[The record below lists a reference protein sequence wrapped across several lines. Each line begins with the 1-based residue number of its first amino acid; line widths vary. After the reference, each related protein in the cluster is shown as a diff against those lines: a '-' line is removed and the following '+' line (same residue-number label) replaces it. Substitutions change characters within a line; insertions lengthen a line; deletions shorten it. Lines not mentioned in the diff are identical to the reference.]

1 MAFKY
6 IVCVLV
12 NNMVYFESM
21 LKNMSKQSDKIL
33 FVFVNEQ
40 RLLDRINK
48 ITDIANKYISNF
60 KVIGSEKVNDFCLKN
75 LKLSEQGQHYLNVYK
90 MGMNILPQYYLFKKT
105 NCKKILFLDD
115 DVLITSDLINIFENI
130 NCCSFVRDGMT
141 GFSVKKDKKG
151 NKIYYSNDVQSELIN
166 LWNNKNPIP
175 QDILSRYVDNY
186 FNSGT
191 RIYVM
196 NNSLL
201 ESYKNL
207 LEKFFENKL
216 LCFYFENWCKFNT
229 DKTKGFFQ
237 DQNFENS
244 FVCENDLYN
253 FELGKYVRKISSLKQ
268 MPKNPKLLLN
278 KSIVHYNIG
287 SPEKNKVKNKKIEF
301 LDVLKQNDLIK

>member
-21 LKNMSKQSDKIL
+21 LKNMPKQSDKIL

-40 RLLDRINK
+40 RLLDRTDK
-48 ITDIANKYISNF
+48 IADIANKYISNF

-75 LKLSEQGQHYLNVYK
+75 LKLSEQGQHFLNAYK

-115 DVLITSDLINIFENI
+115 DILITSDLINIFENI

-141 GFSVKKDKKG
+141 GFSVKKDKQG

-166 LWNNKNPIP
+166 LWNNKISIP
-175 QDILSRYVDNY
+175 QDILSKYVDNY

-207 LEKFFENKL
+207 LEKFLKISFCVFILKTGVSLIQIKL
-216 LCFYFENWCKFNT
+216 KDFF
-229 DKTKGFFQ
+229 KTKI
-237 DQNFENS
+237 
-244 FVCENDLYN
+244 L
-253 FELGKYVRKISSLKQ
+253 KIHLCVK
-268 MPKNPKLLLN
+268 MIYIILN
-278 KSIVHYNIG
+278 
-287 SPEKNKVKNKKIEF
+287 
-301 LDVLKQNDLIK
+301 

>member
-21 LKNMSKQSDKIL
+21 LKNMPKQSDKIL

-40 RLLDRINK
+40 RLLDRTDK

-75 LKLSEQGQHYLNVYK
+75 LKLSEQGQHFLNVYK

-115 DVLITSDLINIFENI
+115 DILITSDLINIFENI

-141 GFSVKKDKKG
+141 GFLVKKDKQG

-175 QDILSRYVDNY
+175 QDILSKYVDNY

-196 NNSLL
+196 NNNLL

-229 DKTKGFFQ
+229 DKIKGFFQ

-287 SPEKNKVKNKKIEF
+287 SPEKNKIKNKKIEF
-301 LDVLKQNDLIK
+301 LDILKQNGLIK

>member
-21 LKNMSKQSDKIL
+21 LKNMPKQSDKIL

-40 RLLDRINK
+40 RLLDRTDK

-75 LKLSEQGQHYLNVYK
+75 LKLSEQGQHFLNAYK

-115 DVLITSDLINIFENI
+115 DILITSDLINIFENI

-141 GFSVKKDKKG
+141 GFSVKKDKQG

-175 QDILSRYVDNY
+175 QDILSKYVDNY

-216 LCFYFENWCKFNT
+216 LCFLF
-229 DKTKGFFQ
+229 
-237 DQNFENS
+237 
-244 FVCENDLYN
+244 
-253 FELGKYVRKISSLKQ
+253 
-268 MPKNPKLLLN
+268 
-278 KSIVHYNIG
+278 
-287 SPEKNKVKNKKIEF
+287 
-301 LDVLKQNDLIK
+301 